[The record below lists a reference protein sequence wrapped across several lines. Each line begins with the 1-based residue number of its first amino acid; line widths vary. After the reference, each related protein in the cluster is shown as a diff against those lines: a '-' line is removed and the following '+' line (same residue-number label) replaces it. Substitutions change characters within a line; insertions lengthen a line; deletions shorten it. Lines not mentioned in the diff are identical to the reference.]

1 MEQIICS
8 EKQVRLEKQH
18 LERVFHANGY
28 PKHVIRKGLYKRRMA
43 QLQQDEQKQTQQED
57 IPQEKPK
64 MIVLPYLKRVS
75 EHIQH
80 VCKRVGI
87 KAVFKSHGTLRE
99 LLTKVKNPQLDC
111 DESYIGETGRNLQ
124 KRLKEQQ

>member
-1 MEQIICS
+1 MGYTQSHHNPRTKAGVITCLRDRAENICN

-18 LERVFHANGY
+18 LERVFHANRY
-28 PKHVIRKGLYKRRMA
+28 PKHVIRKGLYGRRMA

-64 MIVLPYLKRVS
+64 MIVLPYLKRIS

-87 KAVFKSHGTLRE
+87 KAVSSLTE
-99 LLTKVKNPQLDC
+99 LY
-111 DESYIGETGRNLQ
+111 ESS
-124 KRLKEQQ
+124 